1 MDGKIVYFGFSGPI
15 DSGSVT
21 RISSALNHAVNGKY
35 DGVYLAFSSL
45 GGMIA
50 DGVFLYNHIR
60 AMPIPVTIHATGNV
74 ASVAVTI
81 FAGANIRLTSRHVL
95 FMIHPAAFPGSTEG
109 MTWDRLHQLMN
120 SAVAEEQ
127 RSENILRDR
136 YSIPDDLLN
145 ARRFR
150 EVHFTP
156 EDAVKFGI
164 AHRVEEFSLPR
175 GCEMHQI

>member
-1 MDGKIVYFGFSGPI
+1 MDGKIAYFGFSGLI

-21 RISSALNHAVNGKY
+21 RIATALNHSVNNKY

-60 AMPIPVTIHATGNV
+60 SLPIPVTIHATGNV

-81 FAGANIRLTSRHVL
+81 FAGADTRLTSRHVL
-95 FMIHPAAFPGSTEG
+95 FMIHPATVPGSAEG
-109 MTWDRLHQLMN
+109 MAWDRLQQLMD

-136 YSIPDDLLN
+136 YSIPDELLA

-150 EVHFTP
+150 EVHFAP

-164 AHRVEEFSLPR
+164 AHRIEEFSFPR